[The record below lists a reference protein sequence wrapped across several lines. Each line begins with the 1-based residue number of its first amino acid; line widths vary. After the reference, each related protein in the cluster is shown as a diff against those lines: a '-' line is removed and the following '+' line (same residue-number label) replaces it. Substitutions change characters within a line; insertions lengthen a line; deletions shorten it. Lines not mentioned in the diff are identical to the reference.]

1 MEKMDIKSLANALK
15 NATPVATPGELV
27 KPEQKSKTLP
37 SEADLLSFIRMVN
50 EREDYRLRHSI
61 YIDTGIHEIL
71 RQIKSQ
77 TRLRIGYLVSVLLED
92 FILQHK
98 EEIVQLLDKKDKR
111 IL

>member
-1 MEKMDIKSLANALK
+1 MDIKSLANALK
-15 NATPVATPGELV
+15 NATPVAEPAETV
-27 KPEQKSKTLP
+27 KPEQKSKALP
-37 SEADLLSFIRMVN
+37 SGTDLVSFIQMVN

-61 YIDTGIHEIL
+61 YIDTEIHEIL

-92 FILQHK
+92 FILKHK
-98 EEIVQLLDKKDKR
+98 DEIVQLLDKKDKR